1 MGVNED
7 AGRAVAAHITCAL
20 LYHNCAVA
28 FIFDASMWTLQS
40 VDPEDAGLTFR
51 MLPGTLKTLG
61 RAPRADFVVD
71 AALVSRV
78 HCRFTLNDTGELELE
93 DLGST
98 NGTFV
103 NGRKVTKLLLSDGDK
118 LTIGRM
124 EFVVNSAGTQQG
136 GSPKT
141 SWTS

>member
-1 MGVNED
+1 
-7 AGRAVAAHITCAL
+7 
-20 LYHNCAVA
+20 
-28 FIFDASMWTLQS
+28 MWTLQS

-51 MLPGTLKTLG
+51 MMPGTLKTMG

-103 NGRKVTKLLLSDGDK
+103 NGRKVTKVLLSDGDK
-118 LTIGRM
+118 LTIGRVQ
-124 EFVVNSAGTQQG
+124 FVVHSGASPAG

-141 SWTS
+141 TWTS